1 MFRGKSGQY
10 INEHR
15 IIIMEQHK
23 ALIKIN
29 QLLQAIADKNF
40 SEFKSAFNLNE
51 PFLDVLPGG
60 VRIESALALIEC
72 HRDFFDDPHT
82 SFDFSALIDIV
93 EADSMLSAATR
104 VKVGLAD
111 GSTRQV
117 YLRLL
122 YQRNQQDV
130 WWPRL
135 LQNTLIDAEHKV
147 LG

>member
-1 MFRGKSGQY
+1 
-10 INEHR
+10 
-15 IIIMEQHK
+15 MEQHH

-29 QLLQAIADKNF
+29 QLLQAISNKNF
-40 SEFKSAFNLNE
+40 SAFKDAFNINE
-51 PFLDVLPGG
+51 PFLDILPGG

-72 HRDFFDDPHT
+72 HRDFFNDPRT
-82 SFDFSALIDIV
+82 TFEYLPLIDIID
-93 EADSMLSAATR
+93 AGSTLSAASI

-122 YQRNQQDV
+122 YQRNQQDT

-135 LQNTLIDAEHKV
+135 LQNTWMDTDQKV
-147 LG
+147 IG